1 MKKLI
6 VILAAL
12 MCLITNTSLAE
23 DFSVNSRQAIAVEMT
38 TGKILY
44 AKEAQ
49 QKAPIA
55 SLTKLLTV
63 YLVLKEIK
71 AGRLQWDSQVILSEY
86 ALQLA
91 TDPDISNPAFE
102 QRPYTIKELVE
113 SSLIIS
119 ANSSAVALAEHIAGS
134 EPTFVDMMK
143 KQLEAWGIRDYL
155 LVNASGLNN
164 SMLKGHLYP
173 GSQPD
178 DENQMTARDLA
189 LIAQQL
195 IQDFP
200 ELLTI
205 SSQPQLKWGEKDLPS
220 SNLLLAGR
228 EMGRAGVDGL
238 KTGTT
243 SQAGQTMITTAVQD
257 NMRVISV
264 ILHADQSDTDE
275 RARFVETNRLLDY
288 CFDSYALEKLVAQN
302 QVLPERLIVKQAAK
316 QRLRVKASQT
326 LTVVRP
332 KDQTELS
339 YSLRI
344 KDKALKVPIRQNK
357 KVGTLIYQ
365 DPKLIDSGYLAAPP
379 AVAIVSAKSIPEK
392 GKLSKLFDFFQKVIG
407 ILINP

>member
-1 MKKLI
+1 
-6 VILAAL
+6 
-12 MCLITNTSLAE
+12 
-23 DFSVNSRQAIAVEMT
+23 
-38 TGKILY
+38 
-44 AKEAQ
+44 
-49 QKAPIA
+49 
-55 SLTKLLTV
+55 
-63 YLVLKEIK
+63 
-71 AGRLQWDSQVILSEY
+71 
-86 ALQLA
+86 
-91 TDPDISNPAFE
+91 
-102 QRPYTIKELVE
+102 
-113 SSLIIS
+113 
-119 ANSSAVALAEHIAGS
+119 
-134 EPTFVDMMK
+134 
-143 KQLEAWGIRDYL
+143 
-155 LVNASGLNN
+155 
-164 SMLKGHLYP
+164 
-173 GSQPD
+173 
-178 DENQMTARDLA
+178 MTARDLA

-205 SSQPQLKWGEKDLPS
+205 SSQPQLKWGEKALPS

-243 SQAGQTMITTAVQD
+243 SQAGQTMIATAVQD

-288 CFDSYALEKLVAQN
+288 CFNSYALEKLVAQN

-344 KDKALKVPIRQNK
+344 KDKALKAPIRQNK